1 MDCTKYVLLFLKEHT
16 VTCNALL
23 VDHGRSS
30 AQLRTIYT
38 TERGSDEYPSDPSR
52 LVVIGTD
59 STSMNEITCDEGCT
73 CTTVND
79 SVLGCGIVAETG
91 LGWVLDVSGTSSSR
105 SSEQQYLGMNLFL
118 VLLLLSFN
126 IMESIR

>member
-1 MDCTKYVLLFLKEHT
+1 
-16 VTCNALL
+16 
-23 VDHGRSS
+23 
-30 AQLRTIYT
+30 
-38 TERGSDEYPSDPSR
+38 
-52 LVVIGTD
+52 
-59 STSMNEITCDEGCT
+59 
-73 CTTVND
+73 VND